1 MFRDRWF
8 GNKVSYMCYRFM
20 RMFYVSVFYYFIPF
34 ISIVMSTLIP
44 VLYRRKYRNGI
55 VTADYIK

>member
-8 GNKVSYMCYRFM
+8 GNKVSYMVYRFM

-55 VTADYIK
+55 VC